1 MKYQISFVSLIVLF
15 GSATLSQAA
24 IVCKNNNK
32 AGAMFIRDTC
42 KKNQTQVTLSD
53 YGAVGPQ
60 GPIGPAG
67 PIGAQGPVGPRGPSD
82 GYAFSSGSNILP
94 FVTNTEQNVAT
105 LNLPAGNWLITA
117 KLVINNNQAAWRQY
131 SCWLLLGG
139 TEIDNLFGHSLA
151 NDIGPDSNTDRAITT
166 LTGGGTLPAPGTADV
181 ICTTNSTSGNW
192 LARSITATQVENL
205 DVQTIPAP

>member
-42 KKNQTQVTLSD
+42 KKNQSQVNLSD
-53 YGAVGPQ
+53 FGAVGPQ
-60 GPIGPAG
+60 GPMGPAG

-82 GYAFSSGSNILP
+82 GYAFSSGSNILS

-117 KLVINNNQAAWRQY
+117 KLVVNNNQSASRQY
-131 SCWLLLGG
+131 SCRLLLGG
-139 TEIDNLFGHSLA
+139 NEIDNLHDQLQY
-151 NDIGPDSNTDRAITT
+151 DIGPNTDTDRAIVT

>member
-1 MKYQISFVSLIVLF
+1 MKYQVAFASLIALF

-32 AGAMFIRDTC
+32 GGAMFIRDTC

-60 GPIGPAG
+60 GPAG

-117 KLVINNNQAAWRQY
+117 KLVINNNEAAWRQY
-131 SCWLLLGG
+131 SCSLLLGG
-139 TEIDNLFGHSLA
+139 NEIDNLRDQLQ
-151 NDIGPDSNTDRAITT
+151 NDIGPDANTDRAIVT
-166 LTGGGTLPAPGTADV
+166 LTGGGNLPALGIADV
-181 ICTTNSTSGNW
+181 ICKTNSSSGNW
-192 LARSITATQVENL
+192 LARSMTATQVENL